1 MQKDKYE
8 IIVMRH
14 AFIRA
19 SQRGIDPY
27 LLERTLQTGTMKKFG
42 KNRLKI
48 EKKFKKFT
56 VRCVDEIIGNIL
68 KIVTITKKV
77 KR

>member
-1 MQKDKYE
+1 MQKGKYV
-8 IIVMRH
+8 IVIMRH

-19 SQRGIDPY
+19 MQRGVDPY
-27 LLERTLQTGTMKKFG
+27 LLERTLQTGSMKKFG

-48 EKKFKKFT
+48 EKKFKEFT
-56 VRCVDEIIGNIL
+56 IRCVDEIIGNTL